1 MKIKKTPPKK
11 LAAPIPPIKS
21 LIQKLTECREEEIT
35 AIVDS
40 IKEWNYP
47 RGDLFHWIA
56 VLNRFD
62 NVLENICQTYK
73 LKKLQ
78 TVNFTEG
85 TRNVL
90 FAILKFSRMLLEN
103 CTNRN
108 LYSSYEHLN
117 DLLYT
122 SDLGVL
128 EVLLRLILRPAQR
141 LSNQRALRTN
151 FTISQDRILTLAHNW
166 ATKEYDLEMAQ
177 LASDEVKIPEELSAL
192 NYQFYRHLTPSEAAE
207 TTGEKKSDVAGSV
220 TSTPQKGKRKDS
232 ASSTSGAKA
241 GEGVTLISVNNI
253 HQYGETDMDI
263 LNNVIEEYDIPEE
276 FHYALL
282 NRIRIVT
289 SIKSTES
296 RRKFLIIRIL
306 AIAIMAHVIPEHV
319 AQSKLFLYEP
329 DIVANIA
336 ELVHPDRNIPIEIQT
351 VAFYALDGISR
362 YRSKLGEVLSA
373 INASANHGILLYV
386 LRRVIADLDN
396 NNPIFNQEYYDAV
409 FALISYFI
417 TTQNGG
423 TMVISAG
430 IVPTLLQLLHNKN
443 PQQSKNI
450 TKAVGILDSL
460 VYGFNTSF
468 TSFCNANGVRILVQ
482 RIKEEVEYGIQL
494 VDDNQGDFM
503 EDITPSTSASLPVTV
518 PEVSEVTLPYERSS
532 LLKSMFK
539 FVLHMMQ
546 SAGTADGLRN
556 LIDTSLPDSIKKVF
570 EHPKVFGSSIFA
582 LAINIIATFIHN
594 EPTSLPIMQEAKL
607 PQTFLQSVMKEI
619 PASVDVIQSIP
630 NAFGAICLNTQGME
644 IFTQMNPIDKFFT
657 IFTSIEHLRALQDND
672 VASVLGNNI
681 DELMRHH
688 PSLKPNIMKAIMDT
702 LQRILELGQD
712 DSTVVDDTNILHAG
726 TNDDQSDVQP
736 GNREELVSTDVTMN
750 DADPAKPEE
759 KKENIIVSFIEIAAK
774 FLEGLFQTQSH
785 CREFLK
791 QEHGLNIILKF
802 YALPTVPYDFASST
816 ASYSLSH
823 LMRVVADV
831 DPKKSVTAIIG
842 ALNEALQGATNFLN
856 YDGKGGL
863 LVEYIDLE
871 AKDIAKVEEANK
883 TFRSLISLHG
893 YIGLLSDVYCTP
905 IFSHGKSAS
914 SVIEAFV
921 GSDSEV
927 IPSLGKLHRTCV
939 WENVILKSSVPKSW
953 YASQT
958 KPKKPFNLPEISTSS
973 AISAILDDG
982 DKETTDANEPS
993 VDQNNRQVKN
1003 AKYLKSLVSQ
1013 IPSCLT
1019 PLFQGL
1025 AKMLFT
1031 RKTPDVTQKALASKV
1046 SDFIAEV
1053 LSDHLI
1059 WPRYALDS
1067 ESDSTNKYNYLTV
1080 MLGLLSLLF
1089 LDERSQVSLQTMLVI
1104 SFEKTGGFEYVFKL
1118 LRQFWEDAEGIKAVE
1133 EYSTIEADDKSK
1145 DKLTRIHGC
1154 IEVTLNFFQFVASAK
1169 LLHDSGQT
1177 STLTSKDR
1185 ESRFDPFEF
1194 LVNLRAKILPVI
1206 NELWQSTYLTK
1217 APPNIVRS
1225 VIQNLVQILKAEGE
1239 VNQRTEGSSSLS
1251 AATSIFGRNPNIVP
1265 DEDRVQQLIDM
1276 GFPRSA
1282 AETALV
1288 RCNNHVATAAEYL
1301 VTHPQTIAATFTE
1314 TQSAESGRDS
1324 STNNQTTGAN
1334 APTDTNTSTGSNIDI
1349 IGTSGD
1355 DDDDSSDNDEGN
1367 MDQQTDD
1374 LAQGSQSAEI
1384 SGSGETTVPMETE
1397 STSKKSD
1404 KGKGKEVASVDQF
1417 KALREELKA
1426 SAANRAIELLDQVEE
1441 VIFEVKELFVLLS
1454 KDEVEKTTELVI
1466 KSIEHAREQSEE
1478 LRKKALSSR
1487 LRLLALLLNETSIQG
1502 KIPHLPFNIFSDM
1515 LSMVAEQAEQ
1525 PSESDLPKW
1534 LAPALLVIEAFI
1546 SLSDEPTTVELHSK
1560 PEESKAIEDPMI
1572 DACSPTDSQR
1582 SNLLGYCLSFMKRK
1596 DLDKDIIISLLR
1608 ILVRLTRRYSDAVEF
1623 VKKDGLSLLFSTY
1636 KPRAHDF
1643 RGQQIFVVMILRH
1656 IIEDV
1661 SVLES
1666 IMERE
1671 IKSWF
1676 TNHRTRVVDINT
1688 YLRNTAQFALRNP
1701 EIFVQ
1706 STKKLCKLAR
1716 YEPGRTSQQITLI
1729 RQESEE
1735 VRNTVSKDITVNEE
1749 EMTDVVPST
1758 SAIADSPKKLSFG
1771 SEVAENLIHFI
1782 ANELIS
1788 IRNIQSATTLESKS
1802 TETAHEKQKSTEN
1815 VNSVTTNNNANNN
1828 NNVNNNNA
1836 TNSNNTGSTQPQFK
1850 PEEHLDYLCRCFL
1863 LQCLT
1868 ELLSSY
1874 PSCKSEV
1881 INLSRRKSSI
1891 GPATPSKSRTPLLSY
1906 LLNDLLPYG
1915 CITPSTDIEIRKRY
1929 GQSKWTTSVIVAWCS
1944 NISND
1949 IDEKKVQPELVQVR
1963 KFVLDGIIRS
1973 FKSAISSSD
1982 PIETKYGRLLALAEL
1997 CYAIL
2002 TARTS
2007 PSNNANK
2014 PIDDGPAS
2022 VAKLMLDKHFVN
2034 TLTEALSEV
2043 DLNYPSARI
2052 LINALLKPFEF
2063 LTKVA
2068 IKLGRAPEP
2077 SKEEQERRES
2087 IASISTPSAD
2097 EMVHETEEAPDL
2109 YATSVLGALEGR
2121 MESDEMEDEDIST
2134 SDEEQVYDN
2143 GEYDEETDS
2152 DISDISNDDD
2162 LNEDDNNNEED
2173 MDVEIVVRQPLHSHP
2188 TILDNENN
2196 DNSENEVN
2204 NISQHLEHEDDT
2216 DDEHPVRHQGGD
2228 DDQEMW
2234 DVHEQVI
2241 INRGDIDEEVIDD
2254 AEGHHHRHRRHGGFG
2269 ADDEGNDREIM
2280 LDDEDEDEDDD
2291 DDDDDDDE
2299 ADDGEE
2305 NDVVLDSGD
2314 VIDDG
2319 YVDRL
2324 NFNWGWNQPGSI
2336 FMNDDDFGLPGRPS
2350 RALFSFGSRRH
2361 RHIPGGR
2368 RAILEVPSEGLDYVI
2383 NDHVGYGFNF
2393 STNDEVDIPGIRNR
2407 PIPGANDDVTSHPL
2421 LVNRTPNLPNI
2432 TGNTGVDFRG
2442 RNVRNGGPLGDW
2454 TQSIEE
2460 LIGGGAVQLLEQLLT
2475 RSRGSLGHST
2485 YRLELNTGS
2494 GGLVSGIEVDRVFP
2508 RSITNTQDNQNIST
2522 PPSDPITAVQEF
2534 MPVSTGQRWA
2544 DEARMMYGNT
2554 VSEKA
2559 TKLVEHILNVLI
2571 PLAVEE
2577 DKKRKEKE
2585 EKERE
2590 ERKIREEE
2598 ERKKAEEERV
2608 RRESEERA
2616 RVEAE
2621 AEAAAARAVET
2632 QNVTSDQSMTENT
2645 TEPEEIVEVTET
2657 TEIIELG
2664 DAMQEDAPVTE
2675 ITEIEENLE
2684 NPDAMDAEPSPAQEV
2699 EPTTSE
2705 DNVAMEEEPITTEGA
2720 TTSQTSQVV
2729 AESTVEGTAEGT
2741 SETQSARTTVMVN
2754 GQPIDITDT
2763 GIDPTFLEALPDE
2776 LREEVLNQHLP
2787 PERRNRPPVSGA
2799 GDAISTEFLEALP
2812 DDLREEILQ
2821 QEAALEQERRDRQRT
2836 TEPVAAEMDT
2846 ASFFA
2851 SLDPQ
2856 LRQTVLLEQDE
2867 MVLASLPPA
2876 IVAEANALRERASR
2890 RYTNAVRSRTIASTN
2905 PAVQAPKKP
2914 TVQRD
2919 AMKLVETPG
2928 LATLVRLLFLPQ
2940 PLGNKN
2946 LLHKLLLN
2954 LCENSRTRGELILM
2968 LLSVLYDGSGDVA
2981 AVDKSFAQM
2990 SLRTKGTPKGTPRR
3004 QSSAPNPSL
3013 SQITQAAGENVPN
3026 LIAQRCLEA
3035 LTYIVTYNEASV
3047 TYFLMEHESNIGLKR
3062 SNSRKGKEKQTKSS
3076 VSKYPV
3082 VILLSLLDRQ
3092 VFIKNTALMDQLMHL
3107 LSFVLRPL
3115 STLSKS
3121 ESSTSS
3127 GDSGSTSNTGNENG
3141 SSSQINIS
3149 TDGNEN
3155 NTNSNTNNNENIS
3168 NQNTDNQNSN
3178 SNNLTGQSNQQSNNE
3193 QHSNNTNQVPNI
3205 SNDQNNNNNQE
3216 TNNNNNTSG
3225 NETNQDNATASSSK
3239 QTESEKLPTLKPP
3252 VIPDNCLRLVVNVL
3266 TAGECTSNTFK
3277 YTLSVIQHLST
3288 LSGARDVITSELVER
3303 AQSLGNDIL
3312 DDLDDLAQ
3320 ILDKANTGVD
3330 VQGVTLSK
3338 FSPSSSKQ
3346 AKLLRVLKTIDYMY
3360 SRKQQSNATSSSTQ
3374 IEVSLAP
3381 TVDPDV
3387 ETVAPRTLLDSSTR
3401 NSKLTEDEEKVM
3413 KIYET
3418 LNFTEL
3424 WKKLGKCLTT
3434 IHEKPDMIHVATVLL
3449 PLIESLM
3456 VVCKYVGMSSTN
3468 QKVSSPGPYVCPS
3481 ESMEDLFFTF
3491 TEDHRKILN
3500 TMVRNNPSLMSG
3512 SFSLLVHN
3520 PKILEFDNK
3529 RNYFNQQLHKRTN
3542 AREHYGTLQLS
3553 VRRQYVFEDSFQNL
3567 QRRTGDEIKYGKL
3580 SVRFYEEEGVDA
3592 GGVTREWFQV
3602 LARQMFNEDYAL
3614 FKTSAADR
3622 LTYQPNRASGANPEH
3637 LLFFKFVGRVIGKAI
3652 YDGRLL
3658 DAYFTRSFYKHILGK
3673 PVDYR
3678 DVEAI
3683 DLEYYNSLVWMLN
3696 NDITGVIDYTF
3707 SVETDDFG
3715 QKKIVDLKP
3724 NGRNIPVTEE
3734 NKREYVMLVTEQKL
3748 TLAIKDQI
3756 ENFLA
3761 GFHEIIPAHLIS
3773 IFNEQELELLISGM
3787 PDIDIDDWKNNTEY
3801 QNYTPSSPQIQW
3813 FWRAVRSFD
3822 QEERAKLLQFVTGT
3836 SKVPL
3841 EGFSVL
3847 QGVHGVQKFQIHK
3860 DFASPDRLPSAHTCF
3875 NQIDIPEYENY
3886 EQLRSQLLLAIS
3898 EGTTGF
3904 GFQ

>member
-1 MKIKKTPPKK
+1 
-11 LAAPIPPIKS
+11 
-21 LIQKLTECREEEIT
+21 
-35 AIVDS
+35 
-40 IKEWNYP
+40 
-47 RGDLFHWIA
+47 
-56 VLNRFD
+56 
-62 NVLENICQTYK
+62 
-73 LKKLQ
+73 
-78 TVNFTEG
+78 
-85 TRNVL
+85 
-90 FAILKFSRMLLEN
+90 
-103 CTNRN
+103 
-108 LYSSYEHLN
+108 
-117 DLLYT
+117 
-122 SDLGVL
+122 
-128 EVLLRLILRPAQR
+128 
-141 LSNQRALRTN
+141 
-151 FTISQDRILTLAHNW
+151 
-166 ATKEYDLEMAQ
+166 
-177 LASDEVKIPEELSAL
+177 
-192 NYQFYRHLTPSEAAE
+192 
-207 TTGEKKSDVAGSV
+207 
-220 TSTPQKGKRKDS
+220 
-232 ASSTSGAKA
+232 KA
-241 GEGVTLISVNNI
+241 GEGVALISINNI
-253 HQYGETDMDI
+253 HQFGKTDMDI
-263 LNNVIEEYDIPEE
+263 LNNVIEEYNIPEE

-289 SIKSTES
+289 SITSTES
-296 RRKFLIIRIL
+296 RRKFLIIRTL
-306 AIAIMAHVIPEHV
+306 AIAIMAHVIPEHI

-329 DIVANIA
+329 DIVANLA
-336 ELVHPDRNIPIEIQT
+336 EFVHPDRNIPIEIQT

-373 INASANHGILLYV
+373 INAAANHGILLYV
-386 LRRVIADLDN
+386 LRRVIADLDSE
-396 NNPIFNQEYYDAV
+396 NQYYDAV

-417 TTQNGG
+417 TSQTGG
-423 TMVISAG
+423 TMLISAG
-430 IVPTLLQLLHNKN
+430 IVPTLLQLLNNKN

-450 TKAVGILDSL
+450 TKVVSILDSL
-460 VYGFNTSF
+460 VYGFNPSF

-482 RIKEEVEYGIQL
+482 RINEEVDFGIQL
-494 VDDNQGDFM
+494 LGDNHGDFM
-503 EDITPSTSASLPVTV
+503 EDVTIAGSSTTANPPVTE
-518 PEVSEVTLPYERSS
+518 PAITEITLPYEKSS

-570 EHPKVFGSSIFA
+570 EQPKVFGSSIFA

-607 PQTFLQSVMKEI
+607 PQTFLKSIVKEI

-630 NAFGAICLNTQGME
+630 NAFGAICLNSQGME
-644 IFTQMNPIDKFFT
+644 IFTQMNPIDKFFS
-657 IFTSIEHLRALQDND
+657 IFTSTEHLRSLQDGD
-672 VASVLGNNI
+672 VASVLGTNI

-688 PSLKPNIMKAIMDT
+688 PSLKPNIMNAIMTT
-702 LQRILELGQD
+702 LQRILELGRS
-712 DSTVVDDTNILHAG
+712 DSTMVNDDTNILHSG
-726 TNDDQSDVQP
+726 TDDDPVQPEKRVESESTDITMSDVDS
-736 GNREELVSTDVTMN
+736 V
-750 DADPAKPEE
+750 KPEE

-774 FLEGLFQTQSH
+774 FLEGLFQTPNH
-785 CREFLK
+785 CKDFLR
-791 QEHGLNIILKF
+791 QENGLNIILKF
-802 YALPTVPYDFASST
+802 YALPTVPYDFASSQ

-823 LMRVVADV
+823 LMRVIAVV
-831 DPKKSVTAIIG
+831 DSKRSVTAIIS
-842 ALNEALQGATNFLN
+842 ALNEAFQGATNFLN
-856 YDGKGGL
+856 HDGKGGL
-863 LVEYIDLE
+863 LADYIDLRTND
-871 AKDIAKVEEANK
+871 AAKVEEANK
-883 TFRSLISLHG
+883 TFRSLITLHG

-905 IFSHGKSAS
+905 VFSHGKNAS

-953 YASQT
+953 YASQS
-958 KPKKPFNLPEISTSS
+958 KPKKPFSLPEIS
-973 AISAILDDG
+973 AISALLDES
-982 DKETTDANEPS
+982 DKDITDANEPP

-1003 AKYLKSLVSQ
+1003 AKYFKFLVSQ

-1031 RKTPDVTQKALASKV
+1031 RKQPDASQKALAFKV
-1046 SDFIAEV
+1046 SNSIAEV
-1053 LSDHLI
+1053 L
-1059 WPRYALDS
+1059 PLDS
-1067 ESDSTNKYNYLTV
+1067 ETDSTNKYNYLTV

-1089 LDERSQVSLQTMLVI
+1089 LDERNQISLQTMLVL
-1104 SFEKTGGFEYVFKL
+1104 SFVDKADGLECVFTL
-1118 LRQFWEDAEGIKAVE
+1118 LRQFWEEAEAIKAFE

-1145 DKLTRIHGC
+1145 NKLTRIHGC
-1154 IEVTLNFFQFVASAK
+1154 IEVTLNFFQFVASSK
-1169 LLHDSGQT
+1169 FLHDSAQT
-1177 STLTSKDR
+1177 TSITSKDR
-1185 ESRFDPFEF
+1185 EPRFDPFEF
-1194 LVNLRAKILPVI
+1194 LVNVRAKILPVI
-1206 NELWQSTYLTK
+1206 HELWLSSYLTK
-1217 APPNIVRS
+1217 APPNILRS
-1225 VIQNLVQILKAEGE
+1225 VVQNLVQILKAEGE
-1239 VNQRTEGSSSLS
+1239 VNQRPEGSSNLS
-1251 AATSIFGRNPNIVP
+1251 APSSLFGRSLIP

-1276 GFPRSA
+1276 GFQRSN
-1282 AETALV
+1282 AETALI
-1288 RCNNHVATAAEYL
+1288 RCNNHVETAAEYL
-1301 VTHPQTIAATFTE
+1301 LTHPHTIAATIFSEAQTVE
-1314 TQSAESGRDS
+1314 TGRDS
-1324 STNNQTTGAN
+1324 TNNTATTVGN
-1334 APTDTNTSTGSNIDI
+1334 APAETNTITGSNFDI
-1349 IGTSGD
+1349 TGVSGD
-1355 DDDDSSDNDEGN
+1355 DDEEISDNDEGN
-1367 MDQQTDD
+1367 MEHADV
-1374 LAQGSQSAEI
+1374 LAQALALSMQDGQTAEQSNT
-1384 SGSGETTVPMETE
+1384 SETTVPMETE
-1397 STSKKSD
+1397 PTTSKKSD

-1417 KALREELKA
+1417 KSLREELKA
-1426 SAANRAIELLDQVEE
+1426 NAANRAIELLDHVEE
-1441 VIFEVKELFVLLS
+1441 VIFEVKDLFVLLS
-1454 KDEVEKTTELVI
+1454 KDNVEKTIELVI
-1466 KSIEHAREQSEE
+1466 KSVEHARGQSEE

-1502 KIPHLPFNIFSDM
+1502 KISHLPFNIFSEM
-1515 LSMVAEQAEQ
+1515 LSMIAEQSSQ
-1525 PSESDLPKW
+1525 PSESSLPKW
-1534 LAPALLVIEAFI
+1534 LAPALLVIESFI
-1546 SLSDEPTTVELHSK
+1546 SLSDEPTSVELNLLQSK
-1560 PEESKAIEDPMI
+1560 LEESEAIATENNS
-1572 DACSPTDSQR
+1572 SPTDKHR
-1582 SNLLGYCLSFMKRK
+1582 SNLLEYCLSFMKRK
-1596 DLDKDIIISLLR
+1596 DLDKDIVNSLLR
-1608 ILVRLTRRYSDAVEF
+1608 ILVRLTRRHLDATEF
-1623 VKKDGLSLLFSTY
+1623 VNKDGLSLLFNAF

-1643 RGQQIFVVMILRH
+1643 RGQQIFIVMILRH
-1656 IIEDV
+1656 VIEDV
-1661 SVLES
+1661 FVLES

-1671 IKSWF
+1671 IKNWF
-1676 TNHRTRVVDINT
+1676 TNHRPRVIDING

-1701 EIFVQ
+1701 ELFVQ
-1706 STKKLCKLAR
+1706 STKKLCKLTR
-1716 YEPGRTSQQITLI
+1716 YEPGRSSQHQITLI
-1729 RQESEE
+1729 KQEPEDTS
-1735 VRNTVSKDITVNEE
+1735 NTTNKDNTVNEE
-1749 EMTDVVPST
+1749 EMTDAVPST
-1758 SAIADSPKKLSFG
+1758 STFESPKKLSFG

-1788 IRNIQSATTLESKS
+1788 IRNIQTTVLQESKPTDTTHEQQKN
-1802 TETAHEKQKSTEN
+1802 TEF
-1815 VNSVTTNNNANNN
+1815 VNSVITNNNDAIITNNT
-1828 NNVNNNNA
+1828 NNA
-1836 TNSNNTGSTQPQFK
+1836 INIMGPTQPPFK

-1874 PSCKSEV
+1874 PSCKTEV
-1881 INLSRRKSSI
+1881 INLSRRRNSV
-1891 GPATPSKSRTPLLSY
+1891 GPGTPFKTKTPLLSY

-1915 CITPSTDIEIRKRY
+1915 CITSSTDIEMRKRY
-1929 GQSKWTTSVIVAWCS
+1929 GQSKWTTSVIVALCS

-1949 IDEKKVQPELVQVR
+1949 VDEKKVQHELVQVR

-1973 FKSAISSSD
+1973 FKYAISSSD

-2002 TARTS
+2002 TARTN
-2007 PSNNANK
+2007 PSNNANR

-2022 VAKLMLDKHFVN
+2022 VAKLMLDKNFVN

-2052 LINALLKPFEF
+2052 LISALLKPFEF
-2063 LTKVA
+2063 LTKIA

-2077 SKEEQERRES
+2077 SKEEQERRKS
-2087 IASISTPSAD
+2087 ISSISTPSAD
-2097 EMVHETEEAPDL
+2097 EITQDAPDL

-2121 MESDEMEDEDIST
+2121 MESDEMEDEEIST
-2134 SDEEQVYDN
+2134 SDEQVYNDD
-2143 GEYDEETDS
+2143 EYDEETGS
-2152 DISDISNDDD
+2152 DVSDVSDDND
-2162 LNEDDNNNEED
+2162 LNGSGGGDGDD
-2173 MDVEIVVRQPLHSHP
+2173 MDVEIVVRQPLHGHS
-2188 TILDNENN
+2188 TMLDNQNDNN
-2196 DNSENEVN
+2196 DSENEDN
-2204 NISQHLEHEDDT
+2204 NLAQHLEHDDDS
-2216 DDEHPVRHQGGD
+2216 DDDHPVRIRQDGA
-2228 DDQEMW
+2228 DQEMW
-2234 DVHEQVI
+2234 DVHDQVI
-2241 INRGDIDEEVIDD
+2241 IDRGDIVEEAIDD

-2269 ADDEGNDREIM
+2269 
-2280 LDDEDEDEDDD
+2280 
-2291 DDDDDDDE
+2291 
-2299 ADDGEE
+2299 E
-2305 NDVVLDSGD
+2305 NDVVLDSGE
-2314 VIDDG
+2314 IHDG

-2324 NFNWGWNQPGSI
+2324 NFNWGWNQPGSL
-2336 FMNDDDFGLPGRPS
+2336 FMNDDDFIPGRPS
-2350 RALFSFGSRRH
+2350 RALFSFGNRRH

-2368 RAILEVPSEGLDYVI
+2368 RAILEVPPEGLDYVI
-2383 NDHVGYGFNF
+2383 GDSVGYGFNF
-2393 STNDEVDIPGIRNR
+2393 GTNDEVDIPGIGRNR
-2407 PIPGANDDVTSHPL
+2407 PMPGASDDVTTHPL
-2421 LVNRTPNLPNI
+2421 LVNRTSNLPNI
-2432 TGNTGVDFRG
+2432 SGTSGVEFVRG
-2442 RNVRNGGPLGDW
+2442 RNVRNGPLSDW

-2460 LIGGGAVQLLEQLLT
+2460 LIGGGAAQLIEQLLT
-2475 RSRGSLGHST
+2475 RSRGLGHST

-2494 GGLVSGIEVDRVFP
+2494 GSLISGIEVDRIIP
-2508 RSITNTQDNQNIST
+2508 RSITNAQDNQNVTS
-2522 PPSDPITAVQEF
+2522 PSDPITAVQEF
-2534 MPVSTGQRWA
+2534 MPVSTGQRWY
-2544 DEARMMYGNT
+2544 DEARMMYGNS

-2559 TKLVEHILNVLI
+2559 TKLVNHILNGLI
-2571 PLAVEE
+2571 PLALEE
-2577 DKKRKEKE
+2577 DKKKKEKE
-2585 EKERE
+2585 ERERE
-2590 ERKIREEE
+2590 ERRVREEE
-2598 ERKKAEEERV
+2598 NRRKAEEERQELEV
-2608 RRESEERA
+2608 TTKA
-2616 RVEAE
+2616 RVEGLE
-2621 AEAAAARAVET
+2621 AEAASRVEGS
-2632 QNVTSDQSMTENT
+2632 QNVTVDQSMAEGT
-2645 TEPEEIVEVTET
+2645 TEPEEVIEVTET

-2664 DAMQEDAPVTE
+2664 DAMLEDAPETRTE
-2675 ITEIEENLE
+2675 ED
-2684 NPDAMDAEPSPAQEV
+2684 PDAMDAEPSPAPEISLA
-2699 EPTTSE
+2699 TS
-2705 DNVAMEEEPITTEGA
+2705 DNNPAMEEEPTTIEGTTTITQTSQAAVEGTTEG
-2720 TTSQTSQVV
+2720 SN
-2729 AESTVEGTAEGT
+2729 
-2741 SETQSARTTVMVN
+2741 ETQVARTTVVVN
-2754 GQPIDITDT
+2754 GQTIDITDT

-2776 LREEVLNQHLP
+2776 LREEVINQHLP

-2799 GDAISTEFLEALP
+2799 GDAISNEFLEALP

-2821 QEAALEQERRDRQRT
+2821 QEAAALEQERRERQRNV
-2836 TEPVAAEMDT
+2836 EPVAADMDT

-2856 LRQTVLLEQDE
+2856 LRRTVLLEQDE

-2890 RYTNAVRSRTIASTN
+2890 RYTNAVRSRTIASTT
-2905 PAVQAPKKP
+2905 PAVPTPKKP
-2914 TVQRD
+2914 TIQRD
-2919 AMKLVETPG
+2919 AMKLVDTSG
-2928 LATLVRLLFLPQ
+2928 LATLIRLLFLPQ

-2954 LCENSRTRGELILM
+2954 LCENSKTRGELISM

-2990 SLRTKGTPKGTPRR
+2990 SLRTKSTSKGTPRR

-3013 SQITQAAGENVPN
+3013 AQITQAAGENVPN

-3047 TYFLMEHESNIGLKR
+3047 TYFLMEHENNIGLKR
-3062 SNSRKGKEKQTKSS
+3062 SNSRKGKEKQAKSV

-3092 VFIKNTALMDQLMHL
+3092 VFIKNTTLMDQLMHL

-3115 STLSKS
+3115 SSLSKS
-3121 ESSTSS
+3121 ESSASP
-3127 GDSGSTSNTGNENG
+3127 DKANEDG
-3141 SSSQINIS
+3141 SSTQ
-3149 TDGNEN
+3149 GN
-3155 NTNSNTNNNENIS
+3155 NNNESNS
-3168 NQNTDNQNSN
+3168 NQNPETENNQNNNLIGQSIQLQQQQSDIEQNSN
-3178 SNNLTGQSNQQSNNE
+3178 NVNQSSNA
-3193 QHSNNTNQVPNI
+3193 P
-3205 SNDQNNNNNQE
+3205 NDQN
-3216 TNNNNNTSG
+3216 
-3225 NETNQDNATASSSK
+3225 NATASSSK
-3239 QTESEKLPTLKPP
+3239 QSGSEKPPALKPP
-3252 VIPDNCLRLVVNVL
+3252 VIPDYCLRLVVNVL

-3303 AQSLGNDIL
+3303 AQLLGNDIL
-3312 DDLDDLAQ
+3312 DDLDELAK
-3320 ILDKANTGVD
+3320 ILDNANTGVD

-3360 SRKQQSNATSSSTQ
+3360 SRKQQSNTTSSSAQ
-3374 IEVSLAP
+3374 VVSLAP
-3381 TVDPDV
+3381 TIDPD
-3387 ETVAPRTLLDSSTR
+3387 EIESVAPRTLLDSSTR
-3401 NSKLTEDEEKVM
+3401 NAKLTDDEAKVM

-3424 WKKLGKCLTT
+3424 WKRLGKCLTT

-3456 VVCKYVGMSSTN
+3456 VVCKYVGMTASTN
-3468 QKVSSPGPYVCPS
+3468 QRISSPGPYNYPP

-3542 AREHYGTLQLS
+3542 AREHYGSLQLN

-3602 LARQMFNEDYAL
+3602 LARQMFNENYAL

-3673 PVDYR
+3673 AVDYR

-3696 NDITGVIDYTF
+3696 NDITGVVDLTF

-3715 QKKIVDLKP
+3715 QKKIIDLKQD
-3724 NGRNIPVTEE
+3724 GRNISVTEE

-3841 EGFSVL
+3841 EGFSAL

-3875 NQIDIPEYENY
+3875 NQIDIPEYDNY
-3886 EQLRSQLLLAIS
+3886 EQLRAQLLLAIS

>member
-1 MKIKKTPPKK
+1 MVENITYTLAIYELTTTLVRLLSYQARSRLCLSKACLDQAIIMKIKKTPPKK

-21 LIQKLTECREEEIT
+21 LIQKLTECHEEEIT
-35 AIVDS
+35 ATVDS

-62 NVLENICQTYK
+62 NILENICQTYK

-85 TRNVL
+85 TRSTL
-90 FAILKFSRMLLEN
+90 LSILKFSRMLLEN

-117 DLLYT
+117 DLLNT

-151 FTISQDRILTLAHNW
+151 FNISQDRILTLAHNW

-177 LASDEVKIPEELSAL
+177 LASDEVKIPEELATL

-207 TTGEKKSDVAGSV
+207 TTGDKKGDVAGSV

-232 ASSTSGAKA
+232 ASSTSGTKT
-241 GEGVTLISVNNI
+241 GEGVTLISINNI
-253 HQYGETDMDI
+253 RQYGETDMDI

-282 NRIRIVT
+282 NRIRIVN

-306 AIAIMAHVIPEHV
+306 AIAIMAHIVPEHV

-373 INASANHGILLYV
+373 VNASANHGILLYV

-396 NNPIFNQEYYDAV
+396 NNPIFNQEYYDAM

-450 TKAVGILDSL
+450 TKAVGVLDSL
-460 VYGFNTSF
+460 VYGFTPSF

-482 RIKEEVEYGIQL
+482 RIKEEVDYGVQL

-503 EDITPSTSASLPVTV
+503 EDITIAGSSTSANLPATEPVTAL
-518 PEVSEVTLPYERSS
+518 ETSDVTLPYERSS

-570 EHPKVFGSSIFA
+570 EQPKVFGSSIFA

-607 PQTFLQSVMKEI
+607 PQTFLKSVMKEI

-630 NAFGAICLNTQGME
+630 NAFGAICLNPQGME

-657 IFTSIEHLRALQDND
+657 IFTSIEHLRALQDNE

-688 PSLKPNIMKAIMDT
+688 PSLKQNIMNTIMVT

-712 DSTVVDDTNILHAG
+712 NSIVVDDTNILHTG
-726 TNDDQSDVQP
+726 TNDGQSDVQP
-736 GNREELVSTDVTMN
+736 ENREEPVSTDVTMS
-750 DADPAKPEE
+750 DADSAKSEE

-791 QEHGLNIILKF
+791 QENGLNIILKF
-802 YALPTVPYDFASST
+802 YALPTVPYDFASSS

-823 LMRVVADV
+823 LMRAIAEV
-831 DPKKSVTAIIG
+831 DPKKSVTAIIV

-863 LVEYIDLE
+863 LVEYIDLD
-871 AKDIAKVEEANK
+871 AKDTAKVEEANK
-883 TFRSLISLHG
+883 TFRSLITLHG
-893 YIGLLSDVYCTP
+893 YVGLLSDVYCTP
-905 IFSHGKSAS
+905 VFSHGKSVS

-921 GSDSEV
+921 GPDSEV

-973 AISAILDDG
+973 AISAILDDY
-982 DKETTDANEPS
+982 DKETTDTNEPS

-1003 AKYLKSLVSQ
+1003 AKYLKFLISH

-1019 PLFQGL
+1019 SLFQGL

-1031 RKTPDVTQKALASKV
+1031 RKSPDASQKASAFKV
-1046 SDFIAEV
+1046 SDSIAEV
-1053 LSDHLI
+1053 LSDHLT
-1059 WPRYALDS
+1059 WHRYTLDS
-1067 ESDSTNKYNYLTV
+1067 EPDSTNKYNYLTV

-1089 LDERSQVSLQTMLVI
+1089 LDERNQVSLQTMLVI
-1104 SFEKTGGFEYVFKL
+1104 SFDKSGGLDYVFTL
-1118 LRQFWEDAEGIKAVE
+1118 LRKFWEDAEGIKVFE

-1169 LLHDSGQT
+1169 LLHDSSQT

-1185 ESRFDPFEF
+1185 EHRFDPYEF
-1194 LVNLRAKILPVI
+1194 LVSLRAKILPII
-1206 NELWQSTYLTK
+1206 NELWQSSYLTK
-1217 APPNIVRS
+1217 APPNIVKS
-1225 VIQNLVQILKAEGE
+1225 VILNLVQILKAEGE
-1239 VNQRTEGSSSLS
+1239 VNQRIEGSSSISS
-1251 AATSIFGRNPNIVP
+1251 ASSIFGRNPLNPLIP

-1282 AETALV
+1282 AETALG
-1288 RCNNHVATAAEYL
+1288 RCNNHVQTAAEFL
-1301 VTHPQTIAATFTE
+1301 LNHPQTIAAAIFSEAQT
-1314 TQSAESGRDS
+1314 AESGRDS
-1324 STNNQTTGAN
+1324 STINQSTGGN
-1334 APTDTNTSTGSNIDI
+1334 AQTDTNASSNVDI
-1349 IGTSGD
+1349 TGTSGD

-1367 MDQQTDD
+1367 MEQTDD
-1374 LAQGSQSAEI
+1374 LAQGSQSAERSVSSDTPI
-1384 SGSGETTVPMETE
+1384 PMETE
-1397 STSKKSD
+1397 TTSKKSD

-1417 KALREELKA
+1417 KTLREELKA

-1441 VIFEVKELFVLLS
+1441 VIFEVKDLFVLLS
-1454 KDEVEKTTELVI
+1454 KDEAEKTTELVI
-1466 KSIEHAREQSEE
+1466 KSIEHAREQPEE

-1525 PSESDLPKW
+1525 SSESNLPKW
-1534 LAPALLVIEAFI
+1534 LASALLVIEAFI
-1546 SLSDEPTTVELHSK
+1546 SLSDEPKSVESQSK
-1560 PEESKAIEDPMI
+1560 PEESKAIEDPII
-1572 DACSPTDSQR
+1572 DTFSPTDSQR
-1582 SNLLGYCLSFMKRK
+1582 LNLLEYCLSFMKRT

-1608 ILVRLTRRYSDAVEF
+1608 ILVRITRRHSDATEF
-1623 VKKDGLSLLFSTY
+1623 VKKDGLSLLFNAY

-1643 RGQQIFVVMILRH
+1643 RGQQVFVVMILRH
-1656 IIEDV
+1656 VIEDV

-1671 IKSWF
+1671 IKNWF
-1676 TNHRTRVVDINT
+1676 TNHRPRVVDINN

-1706 STKKLCKLAR
+1706 TTKKLCKLPR
-1716 YEPGRTSQQITLI
+1716 YELGRSSQQITLI
-1729 RQESEE
+1729 KQETEE
-1735 VRNTVSKDITVNEE
+1735 VRNTTSKDNTVNEE

-1758 SAIADSPKKLSFG
+1758 SATVESPKKESFG
-1771 SEVAENLIHFI
+1771 SELAENLIHFI

-1788 IRNIQSATTLESKS
+1788 IRSIQSAVIPESKS
-1802 TETAHEKQKSTEN
+1802 TETANEKQKSTEN
-1815 VNSVTTNNNANNN
+1815 
-1828 NNVNNNNA
+1828 NVNNNNNA
-1836 TNSNNTGSTQPQFK
+1836 NSNTANSNNTGSTQPQFK

-1874 PSCKSEV
+1874 PSCKIEV

-1891 GPATPSKSRTPLLSY
+1891 GPTTSSKTRTPLLSY

-1929 GQSKWTTSVIVAWCS
+1929 GQSKWTTSVIVALCS

-1949 IDEKKVQPELVQVR
+1949 VDEKKVQPELVQVR
-1963 KFVLDGIIRS
+1963 KFVLDCITRS
-1973 FKSAISSSD
+1973 FKNAITSSD

-2007 PSNNANK
+2007 TSNNANK

-2052 LINALLKPFEF
+2052 LISALLKPFEF
-2063 LTKVA
+2063 LTKIA

-2087 IASISTPSAD
+2087 ISSISTPSAD
-2097 EMVHETEEAPDL
+2097 EMVHETEAPDL

-2121 MESDEMEDEDIST
+2121 IESDDMEDEDMS
-2134 SDEEQVYDN
+2134 SDEEQEVYDN
-2143 GEYDEETDS
+2143 GEYEEETDS
-2152 DISDISNDDD
+2152 DISDLSNEDDI
-2162 LNEDDNNNEED
+2162 NEDDNNNED
-2173 MDVEIVVRQPLHSHP
+2173 MDVEIVVRQPLHSHSA
-2188 TILDNENN
+2188 ILNNENN
-2196 DNSENEVN
+2196 DNSENEDN
-2204 NISQHLEHEDDT
+2204 NISHHLEHDDDT
-2216 DDEHPVRHQGGD
+2216 DDEHPVRIRQGGD

-2234 DVHEQVI
+2234 DVHDQVI
-2241 INRGDIDEEVIDD
+2241 INRSDIAEEVIDD

-2269 ADDEGNDREIM
+2269 ADDEGM
-2280 LDDEDEDEDDD
+2280 LVDEDDEDDD
-2291 DDDDDDDE
+2291 DDDDDDDDEE

-2305 NDVVLDSGD
+2305 NDVVLDSAD

-2336 FMNDDDFGLPGRPS
+2336 FMNDDDFVLPGRPS
-2350 RALFSFGSRRH
+2350 RALFSFGNRRH

-2368 RAILEVPSEGLDYVI
+2368 RAILEVPPEGLDYVI
-2383 NDHVGYGFNF
+2383 SDHAGYGFNF
-2393 STNDEVDIPGIRNR
+2393 STNDEVDIPSIRNR
-2407 PIPGANDDVTSHPL
+2407 PIPGSNDDVTSHPL
-2421 LVNRTPNLPNI
+2421 LVNRTSNLPNI
-2432 TGNTGVDFRG
+2432 TGSTGVEFRG
-2442 RNVRNGGPLGDW
+2442 RNVRNGPLGDW

-2460 LIGGGAVQLLEQLLT
+2460 LIGG
-2475 RSRGSLGHST
+2475 
-2485 YRLELNTGS
+2485 GS

-2508 RSITNTQDNQNIST
+2508 RSITNAQDNQNITT

-2534 MPVSTGQRWA
+2534 MPVSTGQRWL

-2554 VSEKA
+2554 ASEKA
-2559 TKLVEHILNVLI
+2559 TKLVEHILNALI

-2577 DKKRKEKE
+2577 EKKRKEKE

-2590 ERKIREEE
+2590 ERKIRDEE
-2598 ERKKAEEERV
+2598 ERRKAEEEERV
-2608 RRESEERA
+2608 RRELEERA
-2616 RVEAE
+2616 RAE
-2621 AEAAAARAVET
+2621 AEAARAAEI
-2632 QNVTSDQSMTENT
+2632 QNVTSDTSMTENT
-2645 TEPEEIVEVTET
+2645 TEPEEVIEVTET

-2664 DAMQEDAPVTE
+2664 DTMQEDAPVTE
-2675 ITEIEENLE
+2675 TEENIE
-2684 NPDAMDAEPSPAQEV
+2684 NPDAMDAEPSPAQEIV
-2699 EPTTSE
+2699 PTISE
-2705 DNVAMEEEPITTEGA
+2705 DNVAMEEEPTVTEGGA
-2720 TTSQTSQVV
+2720 TTSQASQAVV
-2729 AESTVEGTAEGT
+2729 ESTVESTVEGAAEGT

-2754 GQPIDITDT
+2754 GQPVDITDT

-2787 PERRNRPPVSGA
+2787 PERRNRPP
-2799 GDAISTEFLEALP
+2799 
-2812 DDLREEILQ
+2812 

-2905 PAVQAPKKP
+2905 PAVQTPKKP

-2919 AMKLVETPG
+2919 AMKLVDTPG

-2954 LCENSRTRGELILM
+2954 LCENSKTRGELILM

-2990 SLRTKGTPKGTPRR
+2990 SLRAKGTPKSTPRR

-3013 SQITQAAGENVPN
+3013 AQITQAAGENVPN

-3121 ESSTSS
+3121 DSSTSS
-3127 GDSGSTSNTGNENG
+3127 GDSGSTSNNGNEGG
-3141 SSSQINIS
+3141 SSLQINNNNVNNSENNNTSSSENINTS
-3149 TDGNEN
+3149 NNEN
-3155 NTNSNTNNNENIS
+3155 NTTINNTTINNENNSYQIS
-3168 NQNTDNQNSN
+3168 GTDNQNNN
-3178 SNNLTGQSNQQSNNE
+3178 SNNLSGQSNQQSNNE
-3193 QHSNNTNQVPNI
+3193 QPSNQVLNI
-3205 SNDQNNNNNQE
+3205 PNDQNDNNLE
-3216 TNNNNNTSG
+3216 TNNNNNPSG

-3239 QTESEKLPTLKPP
+3239 QAEPEKLPTLKPP
-3252 VIPDNCLRLVVNVL
+3252 VIPENCLRLVVNVL

-3288 LSGARDVITSELVER
+3288 LSGAREVITSELVER

-3312 DDLDDLAQ
+3312 EDLDDLAQ

-3360 SRKQQSNATSSSTQ
+3360 SRKQQSNITSSNTQ
-3374 IEVSLAP
+3374 TEVSLAP
-3381 TVDPDV
+3381 TVDPDEA
-3387 ETVAPRTLLDSSTR
+3387 ETVAPRTLLDSNAR
-3401 NSKLTEDEEKVM
+3401 NSKLTDDEEKVM

-3424 WKKLGKCLTT
+3424 WKKLGRCLTT

-3456 VVCKYVGMSSTN
+3456 VVCKYVGMTSSS
-3468 QKVSSPGPYVCPS
+3468 QKISSPGPHSSPS

-3542 AREHYGTLQLS
+3542 AREHYGSLQLN

-3715 QKKIVDLKP
+3715 QKKIIDLKE

-3734 NKREYVMLVTEQKL
+3734 NKREYVKLVTEQKL

-3756 ENFLA
+3756 EQFLA